1 MNTNLD
7 ATLAAMEADAE
18 RLGFIYSSENLTGNL
33 LAVLAASKPRGRL
46 LELGTGLGHGTAWL
60 LSGMDAQSVLT
71 TIDAN
76 LQNSHMAQ
84 THVGNDKRARFVVRD
99 AGAWLEEAPANTFD
113 LIFADAPEGKY
124 AHLEE
129 ALRALNV
136 GGFYVVDDMRRL
148 LDGTD
153 EYAEKAAAL
162 VKHFEA
168 RPDFA
173 VVQIDWATG
182 ILVAVKTKSS

>member
-1 MNTNLD
+1 MSTSLD
-7 ATLAAMEADAE
+7 QTLAAIEADAE
-18 RLGFIYSSENLTGNL
+18 RLGFIYSSDNLTGNL

-76 LQNSHMAQ
+76 IQNSHAAQ
-84 THVGNDKRARFVVRD
+84 LHIGADKRMRFVVRD
-99 AGAWLEEAPANTFD
+99 AGAWLETAPANEFD

-129 ALRALNV
+129 ALRALKA

-148 LDGTD
+148 QDGTD
-153 EYAEKAAAL
+153 EYAGPAAEL

-182 ILVAVKTKSS
+182 ILVAVKTK